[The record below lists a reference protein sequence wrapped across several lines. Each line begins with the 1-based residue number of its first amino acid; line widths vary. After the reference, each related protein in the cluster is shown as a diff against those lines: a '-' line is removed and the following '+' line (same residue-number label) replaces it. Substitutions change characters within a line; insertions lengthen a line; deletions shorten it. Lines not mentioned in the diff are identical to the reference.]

1 MKDVLIIDK
10 TAEIKLALTLE
21 TFSTIEFDDEVG
33 GLNAVGEKKPTVI
46 LLNHNIMRERTPYY
60 ISLLLESSV
69 ESNVI
74 VIADTLSESEILNCL
89 LAGAKGYQE
98 IDRLNFYADKLVRV
112 IQAGEAWITRR
123 MTRIL
128 LDSLREQHI

>member
-33 GLNAVGEKKPTVI
+33 GLNAVGEKKPVVV
-46 LLNHNIMRERTPYY
+46 LLNHNIMGERTPYY
-60 ISLLLESSV
+60 INLLLESSV

-74 VIADTLSESEILNCL
+74 VIADTLSEPEILNCL

-98 IDRLNFYADKLVRV
+98 IGQLNVYAGKLVTV
-112 IQAGEAWITRR
+112 IKAGEAWITRR

-128 LDSLREQHI
+128 LDSLREQRI